1 MTVTATS
8 LARDVTLLVDRAD
21 PDATVDE
28 SLITLPAGRSAT
40 FHVRSDPRR
49 TSPTALTRAP
59 VLRSANEVSRTRAAT
74 S

>member
-40 FHVRSDPRR
+40 LHVRSARPDLP
-49 TSPTALTRAP
+49 PP
-59 VLRSANEVSRTRAAT
+59 
-74 S
+74 